1 MSELINNLSDE
12 ETAEI
17 EAEVAQLPNRQ
28 AAAIDALKIV
38 QAYRGWIS
46 DESIAAIARQLQM
59 STEELDGIATFYN
72 LIYRRPVGEKV
83 ILFCDSVSCW
93 LMDGDKVCSKIKEQ
107 LQVDYGETTEDGA
120 YTLLPVTCL
129 GDCDHAPAMMI
140 GDELH
145 HDLKAETV
153 GQLFES
159 DIPSNSSSSDSSNTL
174 LNDGEDK

>member
-1 MSELINNLSDE
+1 MSLVDENLISALSN
-12 ETAEI
+12 AEVADI
-17 EAEVAQLPNRQ
+17 EAEVSHLPNRQ

-38 QAYRGWIS
+38 QSYRGWVS
-46 DESIAAIARQLQM
+46 DDSLCAIASVLQM

-72 LIYRRPVGEKV
+72 LIYRKPVGEKV

-93 LMDGDKVCSKIKEQ
+93 LMDGEKVCSRIKEK
-107 LQVDYGETTEDGA
+107 LGVDYGEMTSDGK

-145 HDLKAETV
+145 HDLSLESVDA
-153 GQLFES
+153 LFA
-159 DIPSNSSSSDSSNTL
+159 DSNS
-174 LNDGEDK
+174 GEG

>member
-1 MSELINNLSDE
+1 MSMAEENLISALSE
-12 ETAEI
+12 AEVAEI
-17 EAEVAQLPNRQ
+17 EAEVSHLPNRQ

-38 QAYRGWIS
+38 QNYRGWIS
-46 DESIAAIARQLQM
+46 DESLMEIAKILEM

-72 LIYRRPVGEKV
+72 LIYRKPVGEKV

-93 LMDGDKVCSKIKEQ
+93 LMEGEKVCDRIKDRLGVQ
-107 LQVDYGETTEDGA
+107 YGETTGDGR

-145 HDLKAETV
+145 HDLDTHKV
-153 GQLFES
+153 DLLFEEL
-159 DIPSNSSSSDSSNTL
+159 DIEQD
-174 LNDGEDK
+174 

>member
-1 MSELINNLSDE
+1 MSMAEENLISALS
-12 ETAEI
+12 ETEVAEI
-17 EAEVAQLPNRQ
+17 EAEVSHLPNRQ

-38 QAYRGWIS
+38 QSHRGWIS
-46 DESIAAIARQLQM
+46 DESLMEIARILEM

-72 LIYRRPVGEKV
+72 LIYRKPVGEKV

-93 LMDGDKVCSKIKEQ
+93 LMEGEKVCGRIKDRLGVQ
-107 LQVDYGETTEDGA
+107 YGEMTADGR

-145 HDLKAETV
+145 HDLDTHKV
-153 GQLFES
+153 DLLFEEL
-159 DIPSNSSSSDSSNTL
+159 DIEQN
-174 LNDGEDK
+174 